1 MRQRGGLGAK
11 FKVKRAWKSSNKEEW
26 GAREQ
31 RDHTSQLSETEIRD
45 KAKKHKDRRWRSGI
59 LCNKRGKKH
68 SRTSQG
74 SVGFSEYGLEL

>member
-31 RDHTSQLSETEIRD
+31 QDHTSQLSETEIRD

-59 LCNKRGKKH
+59 LCNKRGKK
-68 SRTSQG
+68 SIPDCLRGQ
-74 SVGFSEYGLEL
+74 

>member
-1 MRQRGGLGAK
+1 MRHRGGLGAK
-11 FKVKRAWKSSNKEEW
+11 FIVKRASKSSNKKEW

-31 RDHTSQLSETEIRD
+31 QDHTSQLSETEIRD

-68 SRTSQG
+68 SRSSQG
-74 SVGFSEYGLEL
+74 LVGFSEFGLES